1 LELWHVPVLLDGGTA
16 LCGRPRVPALRRSF
30 HPDDLLPELKAA
42 GVDYTIITVEAADG
56 KAENEALLANT
67 RVHAWIA
74 GVVGWLPLD
83 LPVEM
88 EKAIDALIGERA
100 FVGVRHLV
108 NVEPDPDWI
117 VRHEVLEGLRVLAAR
132 GLVFD
137 YVGILPRHLE
147 HVPWLAEYIPDLRI
161 VIDHIGKPPIAARG
175 WEPWASLLAR
185 AVREPKRFQNAQ
197 RNYERYLALAR
208 AEAQLGNTVG
218 GELLPVRRIS
228 FQIDARGLRTGV
240 RDFAAMAACRW
251 QPSVLRLSD
260 MVSFSCFIGHRSLG
274 CGAVFL
280 GAAVVLPTLAT
291 WCAHELRRRVR
302 VK

>member
-1 LELWHVPVLLDGGTA
+1 LTEVRDPPVNVVLNVKIHRGPLWANSRHACLFNISSEENDHHRRCAPTLLELWHVPVLLDGGTA

-42 GVDYTIITVEAADG
+42 GVDYTITVEAADG
-56 KAENEALLANT
+56 KAENEALLANA

-74 GVVGWLPLD
+74 GV
-83 LPVEM
+83 
-88 EKAIDALIGERA
+88 
-100 FVGVRHLV
+100 
-108 NVEPDPDWI
+108 
-117 VRHEVLEGLRVLAAR
+117 
-132 GLVFD
+132 
-137 YVGILPRHLE
+137 
-147 HVPWLAEYIPDLRI
+147 
-161 VIDHIGKPPIAARG
+161 DHIGKPPIAARG

-228 FQIDARGLRTGV
+228 FQIDVRGLRTGV

-251 QPSVLRLSD
+251 QPSVLRRLTWSLSPVLLVID
-260 MVSFSCFIGHRSLG
+260 RLG
-274 CGAVFL
+274 AMPLFL

-291 WCAHELRRRVR
+291 WFAHELRRRGR
-302 VK
+302 GK